1 MYFTK
6 RLTDGDLP
14 AKVAGMGNYRM
25 HEIVSLLTRELQTQY
40 DDNLIDVEMFR
51 GGLNAI
57 SVIRTAFRWFY
68 CAHCEICG
76 LATMDDIDDLPYP
89 LPGDLDPW
97 CRGHKEKPN
106 AG

>member
-25 HEIVSLLTRELQTQY
+25 HEIVSL
-40 DDNLIDVEMFR
+40 R